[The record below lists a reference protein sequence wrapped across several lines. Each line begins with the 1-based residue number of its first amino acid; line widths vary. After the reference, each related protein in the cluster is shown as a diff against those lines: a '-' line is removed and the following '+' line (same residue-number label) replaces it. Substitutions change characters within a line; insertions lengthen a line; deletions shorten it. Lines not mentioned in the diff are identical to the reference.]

1 MCLLFFKRQT
11 DNERRKANLFC
22 SLVFSVPLSD
32 VTPVWLVLPG
42 GSSSGSGGGAVYKRP
57 SHTHRLTQ
65 KFKVGALPPAQVLGN
80 NGFFFFFQYLLKPKS
95 SSTVSSSVRNQT
107 TTGRDHESSPRAKR
121 QPFSN
126 KVRLLMRLN
135 SNWPAER
142 ESSQQQHGFHQHFV
156 LFSKLKYYRRR
167 NQKKTKTQYII
178 DSPLIICAYSIYE
191 SGCITASIVYVAQ
204 ELLPQVTKSGGDDV
218 TKGRRREL
226 RVKEP
231 RIPWRVF

>member
-1 MCLLFFKRQT
+1 
-11 DNERRKANLFC
+11 
-22 SLVFSVPLSD
+22 
-32 VTPVWLVLPG
+32 
-42 GSSSGSGGGAVYKRP
+42 
-57 SHTHRLTQ
+57 LTQ

-80 NGFFFFFQYLLKPKS
+80 NGFFYFQYLLKPKS

-142 ESSQQQHGFHQHFV
+142 ERALSSSTAFTST
-156 LFSKLKYYRRR
+156 LFCFQNWNITEEETK
-167 NQKKTKTQYII
+167 KKTKTQYII